1 MEISKEAIIKE
12 KSFEIRS
19 GKALTTIYLVNSN
32 GIPTQSL
39 VFKTQEEIP
48 KITEKL
54 NEIVNFWKNENELAK
69 S

>member
-39 VFKTQEEIP
+39 VFKSQEEIP